1 MASNESA
8 SAYVV
13 RRFASRD
20 VEAIEVLAKNSP
32 EAAQWSRESCA
43 QLNDRGYL
51 AWVSDAAGTLL
62 GFLVARVA
70 AREAEILNLAV
81 DPANRRRGIAGGL
94 FHEAL
99 AEFRRLSVTR
109 VFLEV
114 RETNLAAISFYEKHE
129 FVRTG
134 ERPDYYQHPR
144 EAAVLLM
151 RKLTRKL
158 IIVPS

>member
-1 MASNESA
+1 MTSNESA
-8 SAYVV
+8 SPYLV

-20 VEAIEVLAKNSP
+20 AEAIEALAKKSP

-70 AREAEILNLAV
+70 AGEAEILNLAV
-81 DPANRRRGIAGGL
+81 DPANRRLGIAGAL

-99 AEFRRLSVTR
+99 AEFRRLRITR

-114 RETNLAAISFYEKHE
+114 RESNLAAISFYEKCE
-129 FVRTG
+129 FIRTG
-134 ERPDYYQHPR
+134 VRPGYYQQPR

-151 RKLTRKL
+151 RKLTRN
-158 IIVPS
+158 